1 MTNETNEIAFDM
13 LNEEQVQALN
23 LVENTNFSFFLTGR
37 AGTGKTTFL
46 HYIQE
51 HVNKQFVVVAPTGVA
66 AILAGGVTIHSFFGM
81 PFDPITPMTEFQI
94 NFDKQV
100 MLRRVDTIIIDEVS
114 MVRCDLIDGIDR
126 ILRKAMH
133 NSLPFGGKQIIFS
146 GDLYQ
151 LEPVVD
157 RRDEGLMQ
165 FFREKYG
172 TEKAYFY
179 EAKVFSRFKLPRI
192 EFKKVYRQTDERFL
206 TMLDHIRSGQY
217 ISAEL
222 MLLNSSGLRTMKE
235 GSKDTLTLCARN
247 DAADSINFARL
258 SEIDEREITYVGKVD
273 GDFSNKRFPV
283 PQELTLK
290 EGARVMFC
298 RNDKH
303 HRWVNGTVG
312 TVEELTDFSITVRL
326 DSGQL
331 CDVEPASWENV
342 TYTYNDKTKSLDKEV
357 IGSYTQYPLKL
368 AWAITIHKSQ
378 GMSFD
383 RMNIDFSRGTFLP
396 GQLYVALSRVTSLA
410 GLGLSAAVQPYYIT
424 RRPDIDSF
432 MRQHNNMNEI
442 KAGVEE
448 YATYNHAL
456 LEMDYDCA
464 ARECRRLM
472 HTAIAQNN
480 PDEAYYAAVRMLDVL
495 FDIDILSSDTKDNL
509 LPGDD
514 ARTLLLNAIFALEN
528 GDYNTAVALSER
540 GMLLDG
546 AGNFY
551 FIKSI
556 ALSKMGDIDEAIAF
570 NEEWQKYVRS
580 EDNTIDTRCLYQI
593 ARTNFAAGAMFMS
606 DMQSVIGHNP
616 YYVPAYETLRQMM
629 HEKGLVLATEDE
641 SRNLVDV
648 FNSSEGLIA
657 TAWRN
662 STLEARKTLLKAI
675 LAYPYDND

>member
-1 MTNETNEIAFDM
+1 M
-13 LNEEQVQALN
+13 
-23 LVENTNFSFFLTGR
+23 VENTNFSFFLTGR

-126 ILRKAMH
+126 ILRMAMH

-172 TEKAYFY
+172 TEKPYFY

-206 TMLDHIRSGQY
+206 TMLDHIRSGRHNQ
-217 ISAEL
+217 AEL
-222 MLLNSSGLRTMKE
+222 MLLNSSGLRTMHQ

-247 DAADSINFARL
+247 DAADNINSVRL
-258 SEIDEREITYVGKVD
+258 AEIDEREITYVGEVE

-298 RNDKH
+298 RNDKY

-312 TVEELTDFSITVRL
+312 TVAELTEVSIAVRL
-326 DSGQL
+326 DDGQL
-331 CDVEPASWENV
+331 CDVEPVGWENV
-342 TYTYNDKTKSLDKEV
+342 TYTYNEETKSLDKEV

-383 RMNIDFSRGTFLP
+383 RMNIDFSRGTFMP

-424 RRPDIDSF
+424 RRPEIDSF
-432 MRQHNNMNEI
+432 MHQHNDLSEI

-448 YATYNHAL
+448 YAAYNHAL
-456 LEMDYDCA
+456 LEADYDGA
-464 ARECRRLM
+464 AEECLRLM
-472 HTAIAQNN
+472 HTFIRRGHL
-480 PDEAYYAAVRMLDVL
+480 DDAYYAAVRMLDLL
-495 FDIDILSSDTKDNL
+495 FNVNLLSSDTKHNL

-514 ARTLLLNAIFALEN
+514 ARTLLLNAILALEN
-528 GDYNTAVALSER
+528 GDYTTTLSLSER
-540 GMLLDG
+540 GMLQDG
-546 AGNFY
+546 AANF
-551 FIKSI
+551 FFLKSI
-556 ALSKMGDIDEAIAF
+556 ALSKIGDMDEAVAF
-570 NEEWQKYVRS
+570 NEIWQKYVRS
-580 EDNTIDTRCLYQI
+580 EDNVIDSRCLYQI
-593 ARTNFAAGAMFMS
+593 ARTSFAAGAMFMS
-606 DMQSVIGHNP
+606 DMQSVIRHNRF
-616 YYVPAYETLRQMM
+616 YLPAYETLRQMM
-629 HEKGLVLATEDE
+629 HAKGLVLATEDE
-641 SRNLVDV
+641 SRYLVDV
-648 FNSSEGLIA
+648 FNASNGWIA

-662 STLEARKTLLKAI
+662 SSQEARKTLLQAI
-675 LAYPYDND
+675 IDYPYDND

>member
-51 HVNKQFVVVAPTGVA
+51 HVKKQFVVVAPTGVA

-151 LEPVVD
+151 LEPDVD
-157 RRDEGLMQ
+157 RLDEGLMQ

-206 TMLDHIRSGQY
+206 SMLDHIRSGHY
-217 ISAEL
+217 NPAEL
-222 MLLNSSGLRTMKE
+222 MLLNSSGLRTMRQ

-312 TVEELTDFSITVRL
+312 TVEELTDSSITVRL

-342 TYTYNDKTKSLDKEV
+342 TYTYNDMTKSLDKEV

-383 RMNIDFSRGTFLP
+383 RMNIDFSRGTFMP
-396 GQLYVALSRVTSLA
+396 GQLYVALSRVTTLA

-424 RRPDIDSF
+424 RRPDIDCF

-448 YATYNHAL
+448 YATYNRAL
-456 LEMDYDCA
+456 QEMDYDCA
-464 ARECRRLM
+464 ARECKRLM
-472 HTAIAQNN
+472 RTAIAQNN

-495 FDIDILSSDTKDNL
+495 FDIDILSSDTKHNL

-514 ARTLLLNAIFALEN
+514 ARTLLLNAILALEN

-546 AGNFY
+546 AANFY

-556 ALSKMGDIDEAIAF
+556 ALSRMGNIDEAVAF
-570 NEEWQKYVRS
+570 NEEWQRYVRS
-580 EDNTIDTRCLYQI
+580 EDNVIDSRCLYQI
-593 ARTNFAAGAMFMS
+593 ARTNFAAGAMFMG
-606 DMQSVIGHNP
+606 DMQSVISHN
-616 YYVPAYETLRQMM
+616 YRYIPAYETLRHMM
-629 HEKGLVLATEDE
+629 HSRGLVLETESS
-641 SRNLVDV
+641 SRELVDV
-648 FNSSEGLIA
+648 FNSPDGDLTSMWYKVSE
-657 TAWRN
+657 
-662 STLEARKTLLKAI
+662 EAKFVLLRAI
-675 LAYPYDND
+675 KNYPYDND